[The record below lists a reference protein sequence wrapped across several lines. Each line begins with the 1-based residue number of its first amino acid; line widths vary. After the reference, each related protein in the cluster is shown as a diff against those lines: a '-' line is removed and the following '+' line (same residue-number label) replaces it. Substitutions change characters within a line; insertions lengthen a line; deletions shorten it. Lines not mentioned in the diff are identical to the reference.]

1 MADQKDQKVHCV
13 HCGSS
18 NLKFKFLNNKKPDQ
32 HRYKCLNCEAIF
44 TWEDHKRPKPKHYKK
59 VRNEDPVE
67 IQGQRTQCNK
77 CFAVNNAR
85 FKFYNN
91 KKKYGE
97 TQPRF
102 RCLSCKNYFQMHL
115 KDGVLVAIKTRS
127 KKSPTLNANED
138 DQLDMFDILFPAEGE
153 NPPDPSHSLQLQDAA
168 QAAYE
173 CNLDDSSMHDEDHHE
188 GPHHASPD
196 ENPYYDWENDF
207 GELIDNPN
215 YGHANDHSSDS
226 SPSAL
231 STDGLIGMMDGVS
244 EALAA
249 ADMIYLSDFEKPL

>member
-1 MADQKDQKVHCV
+1 MADQKVHCV

-44 TWEDHKRPKPKHYKK
+44 TWEDHHRPKPKHYKK
-59 VRNEDPVE
+59 VRNQDPVE

-85 FKFYNN
+85 FMFYNN
-91 KKKYGE
+91 KQKCGE

-102 RCLSCKNYFQMHL
+102 LCLSCKTFFQMHL
-115 KDGVLVAIKTRS
+115 KDGVLLAS
-127 KKSPTLNANED
+127 KKSRILDANED
-138 DQLDMFDILFPAEGE
+138 DIDMFDILFPAEGE
-153 NPPDPSHSLQLQDAA
+153 NPPDPSYSLQLQDAA
-168 QAAYE
+168 QAACE
-173 CNLDDSSMHDEDHHE
+173 CNLDDSPMHDKDHHE
-188 GPHHASPD
+188 GPHHASP
-196 ENPYYDWENDF
+196 ENPYYDSENDF
-207 GELIDNPN
+207 DNPN
-215 YGHANDHSSDS
+215 CAHANDHSSDS
-226 SPSAL
+226 FPSSL

-249 ADMIYLSDFEKPL
+249 ADMIYLSDSDEPL